1 MLSCTFNFHELK
13 ATLPALLLDGYLAYY
28 ISQKTL
34 DSEYRCGLLYTQRRY
49 FVSVV
54 MDFEMEKN
62 NVVWTS
68 LETES
73 KPGTI
78 EFDVHEPQGL
88 KGEVKRNWFLK
99 KYNF

>member
-1 MLSCTFNFHELK
+1 
-13 ATLPALLLDGYLAYY
+13 
-28 ISQKTL
+28 
-34 DSEYRCGLLYTQRRY
+34 
-49 FVSVV
+49 

-62 NVVWTS
+62 NIVWTS

-73 KPGTI
+73 KPVTI

-88 KGEVKRNWFLK
+88 KGEVKRNWFSK

>member
-1 MLSCTFNFHELK
+1 
-13 ATLPALLLDGYLAYY
+13 
-28 ISQKTL
+28 
-34 DSEYRCGLLYTQRRY
+34 
-49 FVSVV
+49 

-78 EFDVHEPQGL
+78 EFDVH
-88 KGEVKRNWFLK
+88 
-99 KYNF
+99 

>member
-1 MLSCTFNFHELK
+1 
-13 ATLPALLLDGYLAYY
+13 
-28 ISQKTL
+28 
-34 DSEYRCGLLYTQRRY
+34 
-49 FVSVV
+49 

-73 KPGTI
+73 KPGI

-88 KGEVKRNWFLK
+88 KGEVKRNWFSK

>member
-1 MLSCTFNFHELK
+1 
-13 ATLPALLLDGYLAYY
+13 
-28 ISQKTL
+28 
-34 DSEYRCGLLYTQRRY
+34 
-49 FVSVV
+49 

-99 KYNF
+99 NVLFAMKRKKIWRIYFGNAKKPKIFGIISRYGFSRARSSNQAVT

>member
-1 MLSCTFNFHELK
+1 
-13 ATLPALLLDGYLAYY
+13 
-28 ISQKTL
+28 
-34 DSEYRCGLLYTQRRY
+34 
-49 FVSVV
+49 

-73 KPGTI
+73 KPVTI
-78 EFDVHEPQGL
+78 EFVHEPQGL
-88 KGEVKRNWFLK
+88 KGEVKRNWFSK